1 MVFSNEQCS
10 VSGEDK
16 RPSDQSVWTS
26 PLLRGPPD
34 KQAIGSKATDR
45 PPVALTVLQAYDRV
59 PHVLNSSIKPGES
72 PQPLGAAG
80 ATWASFAQ
88 LIRLPNQSGTLLLML
103 PTWWALM
110 LASHGR
116 PPLMLM
122 AVFAVGAF
130 LMRSAGVAINDWADR
145 RIDREVA
152 RTRNRPLASGILGAW
167 DAACAI
173 AILLACAATLLLML
187 PPLAM
192 ALSPLAV
199 MLAAA
204 YPFSKRV
211 IALPQVILGLAFG
224 WGVIMAWA
232 AVRNTVEGPAWLIYL
247 ATVCWAV
254 GYDTIYALQDR
265 EDDRRIGVKSSAV
278 WLGTNAWLAVACAF
292 SLMLG
297 CLALSGLVIG
307 LGLVFYGT
315 LAAVGG
321 FLSQQVVAVRRKVDA
336 ARAFALFRQHVWVG
350 WAILGAIWAGF
361 L

>member
-1 MVFSNEQCS
+1 MS
-10 VSGEDK
+10 VLPINRS
-16 RPSDQSVWTS
+16 RAS
-26 PLLRGPPD
+26 PFLRGAPD
-34 KQAIGSKATDR
+34 EQAIGSRAIDR
-45 PPVALTVLQAYDRV
+45 PSVVLTVPQACYRV
-59 PHVLNSSIKPGES
+59 QRVLNSPIKPGEA
-72 PQPLGAAG
+72 PPPPWPAG
-80 ATWASFAQ
+80 AIWVSLAR
-88 LIRLPNQSGTLLLML
+88 LIRLSNQSGTLLLLL
-103 PTWWALM
+103 PTWWALT

-116 PPLMLM
+116 PSLMLL

-130 LMRSAGVAINDWADR
+130 LMRSAGVAMNDWADR
-145 RIDREVA
+145 GIDREVA
-152 RTRNRPLASGILGAW
+152 RTRTRPLASGVLSAW
-167 DAACAI
+167 DAASAI
-173 AILLACAATLLLML
+173 AVLLACAAALLLML

-211 IALPQVILGLAFG
+211 MAFPQVVLGMAFG

-232 AVRNTVEGPAWLIYL
+232 AARNTVEGAAWLIYV

-265 EDDRRIGVKSSAV
+265 EDDRRIGVNSSAV

-297 CLALSGLVIG
+297 CLALSGFLIG
-307 LGLVFYGT
+307 LGPVFYGT

-321 FLSQQVVAVRRKVDA
+321 FLSQQVIAVRKKVEA
-336 ARAFALFRQHVWVG
+336 ERAFALFRQHVWVG
-350 WAILGAIWAGF
+350 WAILGGIWAGF